1 MFLQNILLLISP
13 IPNLLSAVPEVSLF
27 CMLEKLG
34 PRDLD
39 GLHWRYN
46 GALSW
51 MLKSLMILTHPP
63 TTTKFESF
71 VVHIITLQG
80 FAQAKAC
87 SYTELDP
94 WSYCDRCW
102 QGDLGKVAPGPHP

>member
-1 MFLQNILLLISP
+1 MFLQNILLLIFP
-13 IPNLLSAVPEVSLF
+13 IPNLLAVPKVSLF

-51 MLKSLMILTHPP
+51 MLKSDDSDSPP
-63 TTTKFESF
+63 TRFESF
-71 VVHIITLQG
+71 VVHIISLQG
-80 FAQAKAC
+80 FAQAKVC
-87 SYTELDP
+87 SYTEPDP
-94 WSYCDRCW
+94 WSYYDRCG
-102 QGDLGKVAPGPHP
+102 QRDLGKVSPSPHP